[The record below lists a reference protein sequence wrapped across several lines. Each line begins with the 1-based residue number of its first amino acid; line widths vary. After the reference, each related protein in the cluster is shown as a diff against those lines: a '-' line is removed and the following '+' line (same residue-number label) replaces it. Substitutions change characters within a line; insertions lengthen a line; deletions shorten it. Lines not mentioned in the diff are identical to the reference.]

1 MLSHK
6 TTHRVRYSDTD
17 KMGFVQHANYFR
29 WFEIGRSELFRHLGL
44 SYKKIEA
51 NGFFLPLAEVHCKY
65 LFPSKYDD
73 VLIIETTL
81 DARVKA
87 GMKFDYH
94 IYSEDEKTTF
104 AKGYTKHACLDRNG
118 RVVRPPDFLT
128 AVFNRTGRS
137 SVSNIS
143 ATKAQRHKEGV

>member
-1 MLSHK
+1 MISHK

-17 KMGFVQHANYFR
+17 KMGFVHHANYFR

-44 SYKKIEA
+44 SYKEIEA
-51 NGFFLPLAEVHCKY
+51 NGFFLPLSEVHCKY
-65 LFPSKYDD
+65 HSPSQYDD

-81 DARVKA
+81 DTSLKA

-94 IYSEDEKTTF
+94 IYSEDEKTII
-104 AKGYTKHACLDRNG
+104 AKGYTKHACVDRSG
-118 RVVRPPDFLT
+118 RVVRPPGFLT
-128 AVFNRTGRS
+128 AVLYRTGQS
-137 SVSNIS
+137 SVSNSS